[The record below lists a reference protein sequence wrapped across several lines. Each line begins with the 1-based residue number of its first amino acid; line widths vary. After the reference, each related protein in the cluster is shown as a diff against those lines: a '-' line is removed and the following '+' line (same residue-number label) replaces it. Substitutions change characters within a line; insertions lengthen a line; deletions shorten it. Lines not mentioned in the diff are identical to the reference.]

1 MTQSSRRCAGRPEPH
16 GVTPGHWVAMSR
28 NPDSTLLDGGR
39 TRLREDAPCPLC
51 GRPMR
56 AGSVVD
62 QHHLVPKSK
71 GGRVTVLMHRICH
84 RKLHTV
90 LSEDELARDY
100 ASPERLREHPDIAAF
115 IRWISRRPPEFDD
128 RHRRPRRA

>member
-1 MTQSSRRCAGRPEPH
+1 
-16 GVTPGHWVAMSR
+16 MSR